1 MLRSK
6 LETQLQNICNW
17 NDVLRKWISHREI
30 DIELSY
36 PRYHL
41 RLLRLDYYSR
51 AYRQRVQPRLFLSS
65 PLLFHDPVA
74 LLPLSR
80 LLCPGIKRDTR
91 YTIGSRKRKLIAR
104 RQAAVCFIKP
114 SAVKM
119 WADDEIVGRLLLAE
133 YLSSWRS
140 QMDLMGCNNW
150 RQLVS
155 TFFDPPPL

>member
-80 LLCPGIKRDTR
+80 LLCPAWNKTR
-91 YTIGSRKRKLIAR
+91 HTLHQSRKRKLIAR

-114 SAVKM
+114 SAVRM

-150 RQLVS
+150 RQLRLNL
-155 TFFDPPPL
+155 F